1 MDSEFSICEEDW
13 RNARQQLARTID
25 SSAFQGDAPRERMKD
40 ELMQTLAQS
49 NAVLSASS
57 DVREAIHSMYALME
71 EGNTPV
77 KTKRLRR

>member
-1 MDSEFSICEEDW
+1 
-13 RNARQQLARTID
+13 
-25 SSAFQGDAPRERMKD
+25 MKD